1 MSSAKRFRE
10 RSPVELTVVL
20 VSPKEDGN
28 IGAVARVMSNFGAEH
43 LVIVNPRA
51 PLAEEAQ
58 RRAMAGSSI
67 LKAAVVVPTVAEAV
81 RGMDLVVGSTDLS
94 TGRTESYLRR
104 SMSPQEWGRLFGS
117 VQGRVALLLGP
128 EDNGLDR
135 EELRLCEAI
144 VTIPTH
150 PASPTLNLSHAA
162 AVLLYEAFLAMSA
175 HPRIFAPKIPLSSR
189 QKQVYY
195 ELLERT
201 LSELHYPAHKRRAH
215 VLLMR
220 RLLGRSAASES
231 EVTMMLG
238 FLRKVLRVTPRK
250 GPQGV
255 TAKARPMPL
264 TEGRPRAPVARERR
278 FKPGNP

>member
-1 MSSAKRFRE
+1 MTSAKRSRE
-10 RSPVELTVVL
+10 RSPVDLTVVL

-28 IGAVARVMSNFGAEH
+28 VGAVARVMSNFGAER

-58 RRAMAGSSI
+58 RRAMAGTSI

-104 SMSPQEWGRLFGS
+104 SMTPQEWGRLFGS
-117 VQGRVALLLGP
+117 VQGKVALLLGP

-150 PASPTLNLSHAA
+150 PTSPTLNLSHAA
-162 AVLLYEAFLAMSA
+162 AVLLYEAFLGTSG
-175 HPRIFAPKIPLSSR
+175 HPRTFAPKIPLSSR

-201 LSELHYPAHKRRAH
+201 LSELRYPSHKRRAH

-238 FLRKVLRVTPRK
+238 FLRKVLRVTPKK
-250 GPQGV
+250 GRPAV
-255 TAKARPMPL
+255 TAKDHPMPSPKGVR
-264 TEGRPRAPVARERR
+264 TTRGARERR

>member
-1 MSSAKRFRE
+1 MPSAKRSRE
-10 RSPVELTVVL
+10 RSPVDLTIVL

-28 IGAVARVMSNFGAEH
+28 VGAVARVMSNFGAER

-58 RRAMAGSSI
+58 RRAMAGTSI

-104 SMSPQEWGRLFGS
+104 SMTPQEWGRLFGS
-117 VQGRVALLLGP
+117 VQGKVALLLGP

-150 PASPTLNLSHAA
+150 PTSPTLNLSHAA
-162 AVLLYEAFLAMSA
+162 AVLLYEAFLGTSG
-175 HPRIFAPKIPLSSR
+175 HPRTFAPKIPLSSR

-201 LSELHYPAHKRRAH
+201 LSELRYPAHKRRAH

-238 FLRKVLRVTPRK
+238 FLRKVLRVTPKK

-255 TAKARPMPL
+255 TAKVRPIPF
-264 TEGRPRAPVARERR
+264 TEGTPGAPVGRERR